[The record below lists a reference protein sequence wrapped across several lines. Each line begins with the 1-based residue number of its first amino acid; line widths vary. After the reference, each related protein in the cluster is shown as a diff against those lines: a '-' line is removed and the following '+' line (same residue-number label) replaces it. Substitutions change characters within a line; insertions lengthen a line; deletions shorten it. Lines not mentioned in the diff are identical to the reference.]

1 MNTKLTL
8 TIDKKIIGKAKYY
21 ASQKGRSLSDIVECY
36 LKAVTSEEEIKEV
49 KTSPRIKSLKGSFCV
64 PDDFDYKKEL
74 SRGLSEKYLG
84 K

>member
-8 TIDKKIIGKAKYY
+8 TSK
-21 ASQKGRSLSDIVECY
+21 
-36 LKAVTSEEEIKEV
+36 EEIKEV
-49 KTSPRIKSLKGSFCV
+49 KTSPRIKSLKGSFSV

-74 SRGLSEKYLG
+74 SRGLAEKYLG

>member
-8 TIDKKIIGKAKYY
+8 TSK
-21 ASQKGRSLSDIVECY
+21 
-36 LKAVTSEEEIKEV
+36 EEIKEV
-49 KTSPRIKSLKGSFCV
+49 KTSPRIKSLKGSFSV

-74 SRGLSEKYLG
+74 SSGLSEKYLG